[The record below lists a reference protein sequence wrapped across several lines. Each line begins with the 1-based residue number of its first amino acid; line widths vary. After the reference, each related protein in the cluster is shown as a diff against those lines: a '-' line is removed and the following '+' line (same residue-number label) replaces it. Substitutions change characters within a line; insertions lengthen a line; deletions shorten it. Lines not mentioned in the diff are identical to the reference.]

1 MDIMLAKETVIK
13 AGKRLVESGL
23 IARTWGNVSC
33 RVDENSFVI
42 TPSGRSYESLTPD
55 EIVLVNIDDLSYG
68 GDVKPSSEKGIHAEA
83 YKLRPEINFVIHTH
97 QLNASALSFLGNDI
111 NTVPEESRAI
121 IGTDIPV
128 ASYGLPGT
136 GKLRKGVSAALAR
149 STSKAAIMA
158 HHGAVCLGTD
168 YDDAFK
174 VASELEKVCAG
185 YLKNTF
191 YNAMGVTAQTVE
203 DIADYFSGVY
213 AAQNDCA
220 QYDPYTSEREGETM
234 NMYAPD
240 GSVTRINLLT
250 GENVSGGDYPQTM
263 ELHREVYRKRKD
275 INSVIHSK
283 DPEIVAVSNK
293 NKTMKPLLDDFAQ
306 LIGVTVRGAEYDPG
320 NTVKS
325 AKKVVRKLRGRNAV
339 LLKGNGALCAAGD
352 KSDAEAVEMV
362 LAKGA
367 RTQLSADMLG
377 GAKVINPVE
386 ALLMRVVYK
395 TKYSKQKKN

>member
-1 MDIMLAKETVIK
+1 MDIMTAKETVIT

-42 TPSGRSYESLTPD
+42 TPSGRSYETLTPD
-55 EIVLVNIDDLSYG
+55 EIVLVKIDDLSYD
-68 GDVKPSSEKGIHAEA
+68 GDVKPSSEKGIHAQA

-97 QLNASALSFLGNDI
+97 QMNASAISFLGSDI
-111 NTVPEESRAI
+111 NCVPAESRDI
-121 IGTDIPV
+121 IGSDIPV

-136 GKLRKGVSAALAR
+136 GKLKKGVTEALER
-149 STSKAAIMA
+149 SDSKAAIMA
-158 HHGAVCLGTD
+158 HHGAVCLGVD
-168 YDDAFK
+168 YEDAFN
-174 VASELEKVCAG
+174 VASELEKVCEG

-191 YNAMGVTAQTVE
+191 YNAMGKTAQTVE
-203 DIADYFSGVY
+203 EIADYF
-213 AAQNDCA
+213 AAINVRQEEYA

-234 NMYAPD
+234 NMYDAD
-240 GSVTRINLLT
+240 GNVTRINLLT
-250 GENVSGGDYPQTM
+250 GENINGGDYPETM
-263 ELHREVYRKRKD
+263 ELHRAVYGRRKD

-283 DPEIVAVSNK
+283 KPEIVAVSK
-293 NKTMKPLLDDFAQ
+293 IGKTMKPLLDDFAQ

-339 LLKGNGALCAAGD
+339 LLSGNGALCAAGD

-362 LAKGA
+362 LEKGA
-367 RTQLSADMLG
+367 RTQISADLIG
-377 GAKVINPVE
+377 GAKAINPVE
-386 ALLMRVVYK
+386 AMLMRVVYK
-395 TKYSKQKKN
+395 TKYSKQKK

>member
-1 MDIMLAKETVIK
+1 MDIMTAKETVIT

-42 TPSGRSYESLTPD
+42 TPSGRSYETLTPD
-55 EIVLVNIDDLSYG
+55 EIVLVKIDDLSYD
-68 GDVKPSSEKGIHAEA
+68 GDVKPSSEKGIHAQA

-97 QLNASALSFLGNDI
+97 QMNASAISFLGSDI
-111 NTVPEESRAI
+111 NCVPAESRDI
-121 IGTDIPV
+121 IGSDIPV

-136 GKLRKGVSAALAR
+136 GKLKKGVTEALER
-149 STSKAAIMA
+149 SNSKAAIMA
-158 HHGAVCLGTD
+158 HHGAVCLGVD
-168 YDDAFK
+168 YEDAFK
-174 VASELEKVCAG
+174 VASELEKVCEG

-191 YNAMGVTAQTVE
+191 YNAMGRTAQTVE
-203 DIADYFSGVY
+203 EIADYF
-213 AAQNDCA
+213 AAINVRQEEYA

-234 NMYAPD
+234 NMYDED
-240 GSVTRINLLT
+240 GNVTRINLLT
-250 GENVSGGDYPQTM
+250 GENISGGDYPETM
-263 ELHREVYRKRKD
+263 ELHREVYRRRKD
-275 INSVIHSK
+275 VNSVIHSK
-283 DPEIVAVSNK
+283 KPEIVAVSK
-293 NKTMKPLLDDFAQ
+293 IGKTMKPLLDDFAQ

-339 LLKGNGALCAAGD
+339 LLSGNGALCAAGD

-362 LAKGA
+362 LEKGA
-367 RTQLSADMLG
+367 RTQISADLIG
-377 GAKVINPVE
+377 GAKAINPVE

-395 TKYSKQKKN
+395 TKYSKQKK